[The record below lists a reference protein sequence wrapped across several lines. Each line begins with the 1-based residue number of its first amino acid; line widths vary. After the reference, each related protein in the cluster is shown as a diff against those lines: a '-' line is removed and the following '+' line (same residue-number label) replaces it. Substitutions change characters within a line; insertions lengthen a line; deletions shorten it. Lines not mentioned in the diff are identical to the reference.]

1 MSWQEKELK
10 DALTFYDLREDYNYN
25 ALLNAHLKFLDAYQD
40 SHRFQNIDKEE
51 LDKAN
56 RYYDLLSRRKGEDNS
71 FKASLAILKFDFK
84 NQLEIIKKRYQDK
97 EIIALCDL
105 TLKKVLET
113 RTLEE
118 LKTLRQ
124 EFNKLFRETLE
135 NIKDK
140 FREDIRDEF
149 NKEELEEEKPRN
161 YDYNEEIK
169 EDLKKYFS
177 SLYLKNSKEYRDFE
191 IENYKDF
198 KADLDFLIT
207 SLKAPE
213 LNLVLNLLNNITFND
228 YLNDLKILNKI
239 GRAIYI
245 NKETGEIFA
254 LKRKEDDKAIYYNIN
269 DKRVMETSNI
279 EFSNNFISLKKFMR
293 KALFVYDKKVS
304 LKDND
309 TIYLR
314 SDNINVIYATK
325 EMILVVDGEDNN
337 EFSFYPKSVF
347 TENEAYYSV
356 GESLIKDDSNMKFKD
371 KDLTYQ
377 ILVDY
382 YRNKNMKEDNLRHS
396 SFK

>member
-135 NIKDK
+135 NIKL
-140 FREDIRDEF
+140 R
-149 NKEELEEEKPRN
+149 
-161 YDYNEEIK
+161 DYNDKNKKVGALKQAEDAVYIDTSDLTIDEVVEKIK
-169 EDLKKYFS
+169 E
-177 SLYLKNSKEYRDFE
+177 
-191 IENYKDF
+191 
-198 KADLDFLIT
+198 LIQ
-207 SLKAPE
+207 
-213 LNLVLNLLNNITFND
+213 NI
-228 YLNDLKILNKI
+228 
-239 GRAIYI
+239 
-245 NKETGEIFA
+245 
-254 LKRKEDDKAIYYNIN
+254 
-269 DKRVMETSNI
+269 S
-279 EFSNNFISLKKFMR
+279 
-293 KALFVYDKKVS
+293 
-304 LKDND
+304 
-309 TIYLR
+309 
-314 SDNINVIYATK
+314 
-325 EMILVVDGEDNN
+325 
-337 EFSFYPKSVF
+337 
-347 TENEAYYSV
+347 
-356 GESLIKDDSNMKFKD
+356 
-371 KDLTYQ
+371 
-377 ILVDY
+377 
-382 YRNKNMKEDNLRHS
+382 
-396 SFK
+396 